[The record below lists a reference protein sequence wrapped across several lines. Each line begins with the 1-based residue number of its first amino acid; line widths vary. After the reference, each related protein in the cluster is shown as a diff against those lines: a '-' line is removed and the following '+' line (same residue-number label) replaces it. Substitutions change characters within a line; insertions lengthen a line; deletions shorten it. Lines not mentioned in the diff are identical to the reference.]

1 MQNITHFCKKEDP
14 FSRVPWDLL
23 NDRNLSAAEKGIL
36 AYLTGKP
43 LNWKTRFADLVN
55 HFADSEYNL
64 RKYMEGLRI
73 KGYAALVSTRS
84 QGKIIDWDY
93 KIADSPVFLDK
104 AYLLEAQADGELA
117 KLEKSRLEKSTKAA
131 NSKPDHK
138 LSHLVKS
145 DVEPSDVINREHS
158 KNHSVERKKGSNNNK
173 AADAAGGADGEHS
186 LSGADAPEEKELN
199 DGTCFMARWSQC
211 FQQWFGA
218 PYLQKPGEAV
228 QANKL
233 IKTLDCRPKDLLAY
247 ALRMWINTS
256 EADFV
261 NAGQYDPLF
270 YQIKGSRSAR
280 FFLNNLSDIAEEQE
294 HPLDC
299 ALRVSEPDFQELE
312 ALVKVGR
319 PEAC

>member
-1 MQNITHFCKKEDP
+1 MKMLKYSTEWHGSIPAHSVLRNADLSRDARLLWAVLQSYASPDSPNPYPSHFTLMKNMGCKKTALKKYMVE
-14 FSRVPWDLL
+14 LQ
-23 NDRNLSAAEKGIL
+23 EKGFLNTEQARRSGRWLANVYIL
-36 AYLTGKP
+36 KLPDSTGAVHTATVP
-43 LNWKTRFADLVN
+43 TATANT
-55 HFADSEYNL
+55 
-64 RKYMEGLRI
+64 
-73 KGYAALVSTRS
+73 AALDAAPSNRQS
-84 QGKIIDWDY
+84 
-93 KIADSPVFLDK
+93 
-104 AYLLEAQADGELA
+104 
-117 KLEKSRLEKSTKAA
+117 KSIPKKE
-131 NSKPDHK
+131 SKYQQK
-138 LSHLVKS
+138 Q
-145 DVEPSDVINREHS
+145 
-158 KNHSVERKKGSNNNK
+158 K
-173 AADAAGGADGEHS
+173 AADAAGGADGGHS

-299 ALRVSEPDFQELE
+299 ALRVTEPDFQELE

>member
-1 MQNITHFCKKEDP
+1 MKQKTTIHIHRSPEP
-14 FSRVPWDLL
+14 FAIVPKRAL
-23 NDRNLSAAEKGIL
+23 NDATLSWKAKGIL
-36 AYLTGKP
+36 AYLIGKP
-43 LNWKTRFADLVN
+43 NNWKVRISDIVNRGSDRFTSVKSGLN
-55 HFADSEYNL
+55 EL
-64 RKYMEGLRI
+64 RES
-73 KGYAALVSTRS
+73 GYACLECIRVAGIIREWCWHVANRPQFKKVNKSSPPEAENPLVVNQLVENPLVENRMLPIKSVT
-84 QGKIIDWDY
+84 KT
-93 KIADSPVFLDK
+93 
-104 AYLLEAQADGELA
+104 
-117 KLEKSRLEKSTKAA
+117 EKEKK
-131 NSKPDHK
+131 
-138 LSHLVKS
+138 
-145 DVEPSDVINREHS
+145 
-158 KNHSVERKKGSNNNK
+158 KNTTNK
-173 AADAAGGADGEHS
+173 AADAAGGADGGHS

-199 DGTCFMARWSQC
+199 DGTCFMTRWSQC

-299 ALRVSEPDFQELE
+299 ALRVTEPDFQELE